1 MMKLFFSTIK
11 SIAACA
17 ALIPAISLFS
27 SEISAQMV
35 TEPLI
40 KRIEASSQ
48 RIAPVRAKAKDT
60 QERYAVEKAQCWLD
74 FSKHEA
80 LRNNPTQVPELAHQ
94 KAAQLLGALEAGSA
108 LAASVLNSEL
118 SGGDKRM
125 RNDLWVQLEAIKAS
139 KQMACAAKEVACSEV
154 MLVQAAHAHERID
167 WRYAQPYFGMAEDG
181 VRAAKKQVAACPVAQ

>member
-1 MMKLFFSTIK
+1 MKKIFSNAIN

-17 ALIPAISLFS
+17 LSMPIFCLFS
-27 SEISAQMV
+27 FEISAQTV
-35 TEPLI
+35 SEALI

-48 RIAPVRAKAKDT
+48 RISPVRAKAIDT
-60 QERYAVEKAQCWLD
+60 QQSYALEKAQCWLD

-94 KAAQLLGALEAGSA
+94 KATQLLGALEAGSA
-108 LAASVLNSEL
+108 PAAFALNSSL
-118 SGGDKRM
+118 LGDDKRM
-125 RNDLWVQLEAIKAS
+125 RNDLWAQLEVIKSS

-181 VRAAKKQVAACPVAQ
+181 VRAAKKQAAACPLAQ